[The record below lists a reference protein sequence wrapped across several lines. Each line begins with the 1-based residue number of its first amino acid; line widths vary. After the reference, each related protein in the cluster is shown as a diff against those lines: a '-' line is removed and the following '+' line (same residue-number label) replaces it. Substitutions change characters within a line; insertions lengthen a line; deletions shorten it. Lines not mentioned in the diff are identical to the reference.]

1 MLVKKAM
8 KAVFM
13 IALLCFTLSVTSST
27 IMVDT
32 HSLSNAAESSVVGG
46 SQCDDFVNGFA
57 LGMGIA
63 TLCGCAWCPAGAL
76 VAKTAQLFFC

>member
-1 MLVKKAM
+1 MLVKKEM

-13 IALLCFTLSVTSST
+13 IALLCFTLSLTSST

-46 SQCDDFVNGFA
+46 SQCDDFLGGFA
-57 LGMGIA
+57 IGMGFA
-63 TLCGCAWCPAGAL
+63 TLLGCVWCPVGAIG
-76 VAKTAQLFFC
+76 AKAAQLIFC